1 MRSDLNEKKAPGSV
15 PSNLNSSLT
24 DKRLEAE
31 RAQLRG
37 ILQEFC
43 AQLSLNGRLHLYSRL
58 AAWTRFDGKA
68 SSVPERNRRL
78 HELLS
83 LLEGDVDL
91 RVSFQKVFHAMLDET
106 QAVRLFAE
114 AGLHP
119 RESLWSELARRVVE
133 RILPSAQADADLS
146 KLVFQLHPDDRYIS
160 EFLDWPE
167 ELFERTVRA
176 LSPDN
181 DSHVWNRQREDL
193 RQAVVLLG
201 THVAGVGLSPEVR
214 ERCHPYAVEASPFY
228 RVQRLAG
235 ELVRSGSTSESQGL
249 LKALREETI
258 LCRAELEYMHE
269 RMEEAGVST
278 ALEFDMFTI
287 ERALRRLTRITDVL
301 FAEGVESY
309 PAVKRLLDDVLRAR
323 IEDLSLSAL
332 IRENAGL
339 LARKIVERTGKTGEH
354 YIANTRNEYWV
365 MWKAALGGGLLTVAT
380 AAIKIKITMVG
391 LPPFFE
397 GLLVGTDYAISFLVL
412 QTLGLALATKQPSMT
427 AATYANIVR
436 TTQGSERWEK
446 LTEFISRITRTQL
459 AAVLGNLLT
468 VTLGGIVFASLWL
481 YWFSAPFV
489 SLATSQYVYRT
500 LNPLVSGTAFYA
512 ALTGVILWMSALA
525 GGWVE
530 NFATYNRVAEAIAD
544 HPLGLRVGFDRMR
557 RIADIFERN
566 ISGWSASIVLGYS
579 LGFIPTLGHFFGV
592 PLEVRHVTLSTG
604 TLALAATSLGKGWL
618 YKNWFFHTL
627 FGIAI
632 IFVLNLGVSF
642 GIAAWVALRAYDV
655 PYGDQLR
662 LLKHVLKS
670 FLRSPWRFL
679 YPTRRQLDED
689 HA

>member
-1 MRSDLNEKKAPGSV
+1 MKSDPKEKKAPVTASSD
-15 PSNLNSSLT
+15 PHSSLT

-31 RAQLRG
+31 RAKLWG

-43 AQLSLNGRLHLYSRL
+43 AQLSLDGRLHSFSRL
-58 AAWTRFDGKA
+58 AAWTRFDGRSA
-68 SSVPERNRRL
+68 SAAERIRRL
-78 HELLS
+78 NELLS

-91 RVSFQKVFHAMLDET
+91 RVSFQKAFHSMLGET
-106 QAVRLFAE
+106 QAVGLFAE

-119 RESLWSELARRVVE
+119 RESLWSELARRIVE

-160 EFLDWPE
+160 GFLDWPE
-167 ELFERTVRA
+167 ELFERVVRA
-176 LSPDN
+176 FSSDN
-181 DSHVWNRQREDL
+181 DPFVWNRQREDL

-201 THVAGVGLSPEVR
+201 THVAGVGLSPEFR
-214 ERCHPYAVEASPFY
+214 ARCHPYAVEVSPFY

-235 ELVRSGSTSESQGL
+235 ELVRSDSTSDAQGL

-258 LCRAELEYMHE
+258 GCRAELEYMHE

-287 ERALRRLTRITDVL
+287 ERALRRLICITDVL
-301 FAEGVESY
+301 FSEGVDSY
-309 PAVKRLLDDVLRAR
+309 RAVKKLLDDVLRAR
-323 IEDLSLSAL
+323 FEDLSLSAL
-332 IRENAGL
+332 VRENAGL

-354 YIANTRNEYWV
+354 YIANTRKEYWG

-380 AAIKIKITMVG
+380 AAIKIKINMSG

-397 GLLVGTDYAISFLVL
+397 GLMVGTDYAISFLVL

-427 AATYANIVR
+427 AATYAKIVR

-459 AAVLGNLLT
+459 AAASGNLLT
-468 VTLGGIVFASLWL
+468 VTFGGIAFGSLWVHL
-481 YWFSAPFV
+481 FSTPFI
-489 SLATSQYVYRT
+489 SLSSSQYVYRT
-500 LNPLVSGTAFYA
+500 LDPLASGTSFYA

-530 NFATYNRVAEAIAD
+530 NFATYNRLAEAIAD

-557 RIADIFERN
+557 RVADIFEKN
-566 ISGWSASIVLGYS
+566 ISGWSASIVLGYL
-579 LGFIPTLGHFFGV
+579 LGFIPALGHFTGV

-604 TLALAATSLGKGWL
+604 TLALAATSLGRDWL
-618 YKNWFFHTL
+618 YRNWFFHTL
-627 FGIAI
+627 FGIAV

-642 GIAAWVALRAYDV
+642 GIASWVALRAYDV

-662 LLKHVLKS
+662 LLKYVMRS

-679 YPTRRQLDED
+679 YPMR
-689 HA
+689 